1 MIQEFTPLGK
11 IVKRLILGLDKSNI
25 SWYNTIRKRKKE
37 IKTMKKVISL
47 ILVAVLCVVLFSGC
61 GYNKQIIDFNYK
73 YNYAIISLMNGEL
86 VEGPISSWNDYDNS
100 DMVQVTFTDGNIYY
114 THGSNVLMI
123 YDPNL

>member
-1 MIQEFTPLGK
+1 
-11 IVKRLILGLDKSNI
+11 
-25 SWYNTIRKRKKE
+25 
-37 IKTMKKVISL
+37 MKKVIISVLL
-47 ILVAVLCVVLFSGC
+47 IVLCLSLFAGC
-61 GYNKQIIDFNYK
+61 GYNKQILDFNYK

>member
-1 MIQEFTPLGK
+1 
-11 IVKRLILGLDKSNI
+11 
-25 SWYNTIRKRKKE
+25 
-37 IKTMKKVISL
+37 MKKVVSL
-47 ILVAVLCVVLFSGC
+47 ILVVVLCVVLFSGC
-61 GYNKQIIDFNYK
+61 GYNKQILDFNYK

>member
-1 MIQEFTPLGK
+1 
-11 IVKRLILGLDKSNI
+11 
-25 SWYNTIRKRKKE
+25 
-37 IKTMKKVISL
+37 MKKVISL

-100 DMVQVTFTDGNIYY
+100 DMVQITFTDGNIYY